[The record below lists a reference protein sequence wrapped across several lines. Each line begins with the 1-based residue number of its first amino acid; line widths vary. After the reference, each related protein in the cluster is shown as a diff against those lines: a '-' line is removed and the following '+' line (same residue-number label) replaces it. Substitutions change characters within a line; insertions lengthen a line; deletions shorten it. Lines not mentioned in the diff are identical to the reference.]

1 MQKRIVDYTRE
12 EVDNMFGYD
21 MFPSEFLIT
30 FNQERNEDLQYKEQV
45 DKDIDGIVKFINE
58 HNTKLREKADW
69 YDRQV
74 DMGDYNIP
82 CFWYLYAVDGDC
94 RYRLDDDLRVDAKR
108 VKKYLDVLDYNF
120 GNTVL
125 HGDYTEQFIDMYA
138 TESPVGELA
147 CDRNV
152 EEYPDYTSRYVLEI
166 DDPIILTSLEPY
178 RLKSSNLYWDME
190 YKKHRLDVWV
200 AVTYYFFGLAHN
212 HDTLEADVLNSV
224 FGDFTVVHQGLG
236 MYTAGYNVVNDE
248 WDNSIMNILYSVW
261 SFGSAWSITHTE
273 KEVRR
278 IMTESFKYVQ
288 DHINPEYGRQ
298 SIQDHARIWV
308 NLIRWGLY
316 NELTSHYNIHAPMYL
331 NLRSYYFDDTRYD
344 YCGGSIDM
352 KWVSG
357 TYQNSI
363 LYGEWGYKNKLYDS
377 SLDMPE
383 TLDDTFTVY
392 GDKWVT
398 CKDRQ
403 QKFIDE
409 LMSCVLEDMGCKDGY
424 IKHRH
429 PVGMSDY
436 EYNKLR
442 HKEGYLQ
449 DAVET
454 LQEVLADE
462 FKGL

>member
-12 EVDNMFGYD
+12 ELDNMFGYD
-21 MFPSEFLIT
+21 TFPTEFLIT
-30 FNQERNEDLQYKEQV
+30 FNQERNEDLQYTEQV
-45 DKDIDGIVKFINE
+45 DKDIDAIVKFINE
-58 HNTKLREKADW
+58 HSTKLHKKADK
-69 YDRQV
+69 V
-74 DMGDYNIP
+74 CMEDYNMP
-82 CFWYLYAVDGDC
+82 TFWYYYPVGG
-94 RYRLDDDLRVDAKR
+94 YRKFRLQDVLKADVKR

-125 HGDYTEQFIDMYA
+125 HDDYIEQFIDMYA
-138 TESPVGELA
+138 TESSVGELA
-147 CDRNV
+147 CDRNT
-152 EEYPDYTSRYVLEI
+152 EEYPDHISRYMIEV
-166 DDPIILTSLEPY
+166 DDPIIRTSLEPY
-178 RLKSSNLYWDME
+178 RLQASNLYWNEE
-190 YKKHRLDVWV
+190 YKKHRLDVWI
-200 AVTYYFFGLAHN
+200 AVTYYFFGLVHN
-212 HDTLEADVLNSV
+212 HDTLEADILNSV
-224 FGDFTVVHQGLG
+224 FGDFVVVHQGLG
-236 MYTAGYNVVNDE
+236 MYAAGYSIVNDE
-248 WDNSIMNILYSVW
+248 WGNAIMNILYSVW

-288 DHINPEYGRQ
+288 DHVNTEYGRQ
-298 SIQDHARIWV
+298 SIHDHARIWV

-316 NELTSHYNIHAPMYL
+316 NELTAHYNIHAPMYL
-331 NLRSYYFDDTRYD
+331 NLRSYYFDGTRYD

-363 LYGEWGYKNKLYDS
+363 LYGQWGYKNKLYDS

-398 CKDRQ
+398 CKDRKQ
-403 QKFIDE
+403 IFIDK
-409 LMSCVLEDMGCKDGY
+409 LLSCVLADMVRKD
-424 IKHRH
+424 IKHQH

-442 HKEGYLQ
+442 HEEGYLQ
-449 DAVET
+449 DAIET

>member
-12 EVDNMFGYD
+12 ELDSMFGYD
-21 MFPSEFLIT
+21 TFPTEFLIT

-58 HNTKLREKADW
+58 HITKLSEKVRW
-69 YDRQV
+69 YDDQV
-74 DMGDYNIP
+74 NVKNNDIPDFWITYLAARDYPYTGDLPANAERIKYYLNI
-82 CFWYLYAVDGDC
+82 
-94 RYRLDDDLRVDAKR
+94 
-108 VKKYLDVLDYNF
+108 LDYNF
-120 GNTVL
+120 GNPAL
-125 HGDYTEQFIDMYA
+125 HEEYIEQFIDMYA
-138 TESPVGELA
+138 TESPIGELA
-147 CDRNV
+147 CDRNAQT
-152 EEYPDYTSRYVLEI
+152 YPDHVDRYMLEV
-166 DDPIILTSLEPY
+166 DDPIVRTSLEPY
-178 RLKSSNLYWDME
+178 RLQASNLYWNQE
-190 YKKHRLDVWV
+190 YKTHRLDVWI
-200 AVTYYFFGLAHN
+200 AITYYFFGLAHN

-224 FGDFTVVHQGLG
+224 FGDFAIVHQGLG
-236 MYTAGYNVVNDE
+236 MYSAKCNVVNNE
-248 WDNSIMNILYSVW
+248 WDNAIMNILYSVW

-288 DHINPEYGRQ
+288 DHVNTEYGRQ
-298 SIQDHARIWV
+298 SIHDHARIWV

-316 NELTSHYNIHAPMYL
+316 NELTAHYNIHASMYL
-331 NLRSYYFDDTRYD
+331 NLRSYYFDGTRYD

-363 LYGEWGYKNKLYDS
+363 LYSEWGYKNKLYDS

-383 TLDDTFTVY
+383 TLEDTFTVY

-398 CKDRQ
+398 CKDRPQ
-403 QKFIDE
+403 WFINE
-409 LMSCVLEDMGCKDGY
+409 MLSYVLEDMDCNDIY
-424 IKHRH
+424 IKHKH

-436 EYNKLR
+436 EYSKLR

-449 DAVET
+449 DTVET

>member
-12 EVDNMFGYD
+12 ELDNMFGYD
-21 MFPSEFLIT
+21 TFPSEFLIT

-45 DKDIDGIVKFINE
+45 DKDIDGIVKFIKE
-58 HNTKLREKADW
+58 HITKLYKKADKICME
-69 YDRQV
+69 DHN
-74 DMGDYNIP
+74 MP
-82 CFWYLYAVDGDC
+82 SFWYYYRVGGYT
-94 RYRLDDDLRVDAKR
+94 YRLHDDLRVDAKR

-125 HGDYTEQFIDMYA
+125 HDDYIKQFIDMYA
-138 TESPVGELA
+138 TESSVGELA
-147 CDRNV
+147 CDRNI
-152 EEYPDYTSRYVLEI
+152 EDYPDHISRYTLEV
-166 DDPIILTSLEPY
+166 DDPIIRTSLEPY
-178 RLKSSNLYWDME
+178 RLQASNLYWDEE
-190 YKKHRLDVWV
+190 YKKHRLDVWI

-212 HDTLEADVLNSV
+212 HSTLEADILNSV
-224 FGDFTVVHQGLG
+224 FGDFAVVHQGLG
-236 MYTAGYNVVNDE
+236 MYAGRYNIVNDE
-248 WDNSIMNILYSVW
+248 WDNAIMNILYSVW

-288 DHINPEYGRQ
+288 DHINVEYGRQ
-298 SIQDHARIWV
+298 SIRDHARIWV

-316 NELTSHYNIHAPMYL
+316 NELTAHYNIHAPMYL
-331 NLRSYYFDDTRYD
+331 NLRSYYFDGTRYD

-363 LYGEWGYKNKLYDS
+363 LYGQWGYKNKLYDS

-398 CKDRQ
+398 CKDRKQ
-403 QKFIDE
+403 IFIDN
-409 LMSCVLEDMGCKDGY
+409 LLSCVLADMGRKD
-424 IKHRH
+424 IKHQH
-429 PVGMSDY
+429 PVGMSDH

-442 HKEGYLQ
+442 HEEGCLQ
-449 DAVET
+449 DAIET
-454 LQEVLADE
+454 LGEVLEDE
-462 FKGL
+462 FEGL

>member
-58 HNTKLREKADW
+58 HSTKLSEKVRW
-69 YDRQV
+69 YDDQV
-74 DMGDYNIP
+74 NVKNNDIPYFWVTYLAARDYPYTGDLLANAERIKYYLNI
-82 CFWYLYAVDGDC
+82 
-94 RYRLDDDLRVDAKR
+94 
-108 VKKYLDVLDYNF
+108 LDYNF
-120 GNTVL
+120 GNPAL
-125 HGDYTEQFIDMYA
+125 HEEYIEQFIDMYA
-138 TESPVGELA
+138 TESPIGELA
-147 CDRNV
+147 CDRNAQTYLDHV
-152 EEYPDYTSRYVLEI
+152 DRYMLEV
-166 DDPIILTSLEPY
+166 DDPIVRTSLEPY
-178 RLKSSNLYWDME
+178 RLQASNLYWNQE

-224 FGDFTVVHQGLG
+224 FGDFAIVHQGLG
-236 MYTAGYNVVNDE
+236 MYSSRCNVVNNE
-248 WDNSIMNILYSVW
+248 WDNAIMNILYSVW

-288 DHINPEYGRQ
+288 DHINVEYGRQ
-298 SIQDHARIWV
+298 SIRDHARIWV

-316 NELTSHYNIHAPMYL
+316 NELSVDYNIHAPMYL
-331 NLRSYYFDDTRYD
+331 NLRSYYFDGTRYD
-344 YCGGSIDM
+344 YCGGSVDM

-363 LYGEWGYKNKLYDS
+363 LYSEWGYKNKLYDS

-398 CKDRQ
+398 CKDRL

-409 LMSCVLEDMGCKDGY
+409 MLSYVLEDMECNDAY
-424 IKHRH
+424 IKHKH

-436 EYNKLR
+436 EYSKLR
-442 HKEGYLQ
+442 HNEGCLQ
-449 DAVET
+449 DTVET

>member
-58 HNTKLREKADW
+58 HTIKLRKKADKICMENGNMPRFW
-69 YDRQV
+69 YSYRVGGYKYPYQV
-74 DMGDYNIP
+74 DH
-82 CFWYLYAVDGDC
+82 
-94 RYRLDDDLRVDAKR
+94 DLTAVDAKR

-120 GNTVL
+120 GNTML
-125 HGDYTEQFIDMYA
+125 HDDYIEQFTDMYA

-147 CDRNV
+147 CDRNI
-152 EEYPDYTSRYVLEI
+152 EDYPDHISRYVLEI
-166 DDPIILTSLEPY
+166 DDPIIQTSLEQY

-190 YKKHRLDVWV
+190 YKKHRLDVWI

-212 HDTLEADVLNSV
+212 HDTLEEDVLNSV
-224 FGDFTVVHQGLG
+224 FGDFAVVHQGLG
-236 MYTAGYNVVNDE
+236 MYAAYYSVVNDE
-248 WDNSIMNILYSVW
+248 WDNAIMNILYSVW

-288 DHINPEYGRQ
+288 DHINSAYGRQ

-331 NLRSYYFDDTRYD
+331 NLRSYYFDSTRYD

-383 TLDDTFTVY
+383 TLDDTFTIY

-398 CKDRQ
+398 CKDRKQ
-403 QKFIDE
+403 TLLDE
-409 LMSCVLEDMGCKDGY
+409 LLSCVLDDMGCKDS
-424 IKHRH
+424 KHIH
-429 PVGMSDY
+429 PAGMSDY
-436 EYNKLR
+436 EYSKLR
-442 HKEGYLQ
+442 HKESYLQ
-449 DAVET
+449 DTVET
-454 LQEVLADE
+454 LEEVLEDE